1 MTAHNEAEKKDIAP
15 IVIMPGD
22 PKRATYIAQNY
33 LFDYELVNDVRGMKA
48 YTGYYHGK
56 RVTIM
61 ASGMGIPSMGIY
73 AYELFKF
80 YDVEKIIRIGTSG
93 SLVPEAKVFD
103 VVIAESSYSES
114 TFAYCFSG
122 NNQKTMYPSKNLN
135 AKIESVAQKQNIP
148 YKKGAIYC
156 SDVFDVYADIS
167 HVLKQAN
174 QTFLAAEME
183 SFSLFHMA
191 NICNKEASCL
201 LTIVDSKYEK
211 TNLTPEQ
218 REKSLR
224 TMIELA
230 LDSIL
235 D

>member
-1 MTAHNEAEKKDIAP
+1 MTAHNEALKKDIAP

-73 AYELFKF
+73 AYELFQF

-93 SLVPEAKVFD
+93 SLDPKVKILD
-103 VVIAESSYSES
+103 IVIASSSYSES

-122 NNQKTMYPSKNLN
+122 DKNKTMYPSEKLN
-135 AKIESVAQKQNIP
+135 SKIEDVAKKENISYQK
-148 YKKGAIYC
+148 GSIYC
-156 SDVFDVYADIS
+156 SDVFDVYTDIS
-167 HVLKQAN
+167 PILHQAN
-174 QTFLAAEME
+174 QTFLASEME
-183 SFSLFHMA
+183 SFALFHMA
-191 NICNKEASCL
+191 NICHKESACL
-201 LTIVDSKYEK
+201 LTVVDSKYQK
-211 TNLTPEQ
+211 ASLTAEE
-218 REKSLR
+218 REKSLQK
-224 TMIELA
+224 MILLA
-230 LDSIL
+230 LNSIL